1 MAEALRTFRLAL
13 GRYRAGAWREA
24 KQGFADVLELNQN
37 DKPAQ
42 LYIGRCDFFEQNPPP
57 DDWNGVWVMHEK

>member
-13 GRYRAGAWREA
+13 GRYRAGAWRDA
-24 KQGFADVLELNQN
+24 KQGFADVLELNPS

-42 LYIGRCDFFEQNPPP
+42 LYIERCEFFEVNPPAKG
-57 DDWNGVWVMHEK
+57 WNGVWVMHDK